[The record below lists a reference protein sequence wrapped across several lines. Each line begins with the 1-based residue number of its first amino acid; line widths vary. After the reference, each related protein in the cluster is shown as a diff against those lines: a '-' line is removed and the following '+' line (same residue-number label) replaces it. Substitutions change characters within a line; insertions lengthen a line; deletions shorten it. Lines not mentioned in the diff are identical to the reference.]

1 MSQSRMRPWLLA
13 LVCLLP
19 LPLVSCRAT
28 GERLSEGAFE
38 WLQSPAGQSAME
50 VVATKAV
57 DKTTDVIVDKV
68 EAAVASKMEP
78 LTTKLAEYGVAVGE
92 VKTVGDAVKAYTTI
106 RNAEKETGK
115 PYEPVTGS
123 LITDILAALVS
134 AVLAQ
139 KGGGVV
145 ARRWI
150 KDKAAEMIKAGIDS
164 AAKPPA

>member
-1 MSQSRMRPWLLA
+1 MSQSRRMLYALV

-68 EAAVASKMEP
+68 ELAVASKMEP
-78 LTTKLAEYGVAVGE
+78 LTTKLGEYGVAVGE
-92 VKTVGDAVKAYTTI
+92 VKTVGDAVKAYTTV
-106 RNAEKETGK
+106 RQTEKETGK

-123 LITDILAALVS
+123 LITDILAALVG

-139 KGGGVV
+139 RGGGVV

-150 KDKAAEMIKAGIDS
+150 KDKAAEMIKAGL
-164 AAKPPA
+164 AHAPKPPA